1 MKSAIFPIFL
11 AVSSLLHRAAAAVV
25 LSNVPDGTTSPT
37 LVSGT
42 GGFLPPLST
51 GFSFTVTGAQPW
63 RFESVS
69 LAIGGAG
76 PASALAVDL
85 MHSPGTPDTATLIGT
100 LAGPG
105 VPTGSAA
112 DWLAT
117 GAPTLLPGETYFVR
131 ISVPSGSGQF
141 SVGRTTDG
149 PVGTWTYGGTWA
161 RAGSAS
167 WSLRPPTTAIL
178 FGVNASMVPE
188 PRGAAGV
195 VGAGAA
201 LLAAR
206 RRRTSARRQAPSEA

>member
-1 MKSAIFPIFL
+1 MKSAILPILL
-11 AVSSLLHRAAAAVV
+11 AVAPLVHRAAGAVV

-51 GFSFTVTGAQPW
+51 GFTFTVTGAQPW

-69 LAIGGAG
+69 LTIGGPG

-85 MHSPGTPDTATLIGT
+85 MHSPGTPDTATVIGS

-105 VPTGSAA
+105 VLTGSAA

-117 GAPTLLPGETYFVR
+117 GGPTLLPGETYFVR

-149 PVGTWTYGGTWA
+149 PVGTWTYGGTWGKS
-161 RAGSAS
+161 GSAA

-178 FGVNASMVPE
+178 FGINASIVPE
-188 PRGAAGV
+188 PRGAAGMA
-195 VGAGAA
+195 GAGAA
-201 LLAAR
+201 LLAAG
-206 RRRTSARRQAPSEA
+206 RRRTRARREAPSAA